1 MAIIYS
7 YPRATPKADD
17 LIIGTVVYDE
27 DAANPVEGM
36 PTRTF
41 TVADVAQF
49 ASKYTLT
56 SAANGVNANIILT
69 SSTGVINNVG
79 LIKGAGISITDNG
92 SNNIT
97 LQNTGVLSITATNST
112 FINNTP
118 TNTYTGN
125 VVISSALSATGTP
138 GATNYLRGDNVWY
151 TPVTLLGTQDTA
163 FINLT
168 PNVATN
174 GDVTVSALLSATGT
188 PTSEKYLRGDNSW
201 STPVTSITTSDT
213 TYIDLTPNTGSV
225 GTVDITA
232 SLSATGSASNTTFL
246 RGDNVWAIPY
256 ALNSVNAGVGI
267 SIDVLDPINPV
278 INNTG
283 VIKIIAGNDIEI
295 TPVDGT
301 GNVTINSTSQGG
313 VTSLIAGD
321 NIVLNPIS
329 GLGDVTVNAPN
340 LIAYSEV
347 STVNMDFVS
356 DDASLGGGTPSD
368 TVLSTQLAIKTYVDN
383 AVVGGL
389 VYQGGYDANTNTP
402 ILDNRGTQ
410 IAVEKGWTYTVTA
423 NGTFYGETVKVGDV
437 LIAEQDLAAGTGSLA
452 DWTTV
457 QSNIDLATAGTTG
470 TAIRGLAGF
479 DSADFT
485 VADGF
490 VELGSTTVTA
500 GSYTNADI
508 TVDENGRITSAASG
522 YVPSDVAVL
531 NEGTELTPTVQ
542 SIDFTGTGVVAT
554 TVGNAVTVDITQST
568 SSNTIILEARNQTG
582 ATMPAGSVV
591 YISGGNSSGNVLYIS
606 LSTATSEAGSTKTV
620 GVTAETI
627 ANNSS
632 GTVVLEGFVEGL
644 DTDGLTAGQTLW
656 LSDTPGQWQ
665 GSPPPPTPSHAV
677 FVGYASRIQQNNGSI
692 FVKIQNG
699 YELEELH
706 DVLITNVTEG
716 QIIAWD
722 NANGYWKNI
731 APPPGTTSL
740 VQNDFVGTGSQVDF
754 TLSIAP
760 RSTIYTSVYISGAY
774 QEKSTYSVSGT
785 TLTFTEAPLNGDTI
799 EVMII
804 TDLAVGDTVNGT
816 GTANYVTKW
825 IDGDTIGNSIIYN
838 NGTNVGIGTSSPSRE
853 LEVTGAG
860 NVYLKV
866 SAQTDDDSAILEL
879 ANTQN
884 SWTISN
890 TDTAN
895 DNLEFNSSTV
905 TDVLVLQK
913 TGNVGIGTSSP
924 NGRTEIVSSATGD
937 TLALQLS
944 NSAGA
949 GNDSVSIRFRNS
961 TVSTSTSGGSEITG
975 LRDAANNGG
984 SLILKTSA
992 SAGFLAERMRID
1004 SSGRVGIGTNNP
1016 SANLDVNLSAQFN
1029 KSSTDGGFVNILGN
1043 NSYIAI
1049 GADKGGGATLK
1060 YNSNGNLD
1068 ITPRSGFNTV
1078 FTSGNVGIG
1087 TTNPS
1092 APLHIL
1098 KTATG
1103 INAATDM
1110 LKLSSVDTNPA
1121 YYVGFQAQR
1130 DNSAGQGLNILTTN
1144 VSGTVSESMRITP
1157 SGNVGIG
1164 TSSAIAKAHIQGGDT
1179 IASLTD
1185 WNTKSNTAFSL
1196 ANPAVRLGVGYNA
1209 SDNPLIQ
1216 GFDTSNQERNIGLQV
1231 YGGNVGIGT
1240 SSPSA
1245 KFSVLEPTA
1254 NSEYASMG
1262 SGGTVS
1268 RHLKFSGFVA
1278 NGTNNVGHR
1287 LSALNAIALN
1297 VGGNDALY
1305 INSDGDINIYDGII
1319 SGTAYSTSAVVAAST
1334 IDFTSAQVFTKTMI
1348 ANTTFSITNAQI
1360 GMVKDLYLTGD
1371 FTFSITNGKL
1381 IAGTYNGTVTNFIQ
1395 IVAQSPTSFWYSIS
1409 QEQV

>member
-27 DAANPVEGM
+27 NAANPVEGM

-118 TNTYTGN
+118 TNTYTGD

-138 GATNYLRGDNVWY
+138 GTTNYLRGDNVWY

-246 RGDNVWAIPY
+246 RGDNIWAIPY

-267 SIDVLDPINPV
+267 SIDTVDPINPV

-457 QSNIDLATAGTTG
+457 QSNIDLATAGTAG
-470 TAIRGLAGF
+470 TAVRGLAGF

-591 YISGGNSSGNVLYIS
+591 YISGGDSSGNVLYIS

-706 DVLITNVTEG
+706 DVLITNVAEG

-760 RSTIYTSVYISGAY
+760 RSTTYTSVYISGAY

-825 IDGDTIGNSIIYN
+825 IDGDTIGNSVIYDD
-838 NGTNVGIGTSSPSRE
+838 GTNVGIGTNSPNAKLR
-853 LEVTGAG
+853 VTNTIASVTPFIAAG
-860 NVYLKV
+860 VAGYITV
-866 SAQTDDDSAILEL
+866 
-879 ANTQN
+879 
-884 SWTISN
+884 
-890 TDTAN
+890 
-895 DNLEFNSSTV
+895 DNLGSGENYYGADSFHSFATSNAERMRIDSN
-905 TDVLVLQK
+905 
-913 TGNVGIGTSSP
+913 GNVGIGTSSP
-924 NGRTEIVSSATGD
+924 AVIGAGNTSLTVAGSAGGGTQVKGSSVTGEIYASDAAGGVFISSKTNHPVILRTNDAERMRIT
-937 TLALQLS
+937 
-944 NSAGA
+944 SAGA
-949 GNDSVSIRFRNS
+949 IHLSQGTGNAYVGTDAGNLEISTGTENTAFGKSALYSNTTGFQNTANGFQALLFNS
-961 TVSTSTSGGSEITG
+961 TGYRNTAVGENALNNNTTGSDNTATGKSSMYSNTEGINNAAFGFESLALNTTGSANTAIGDTALRNNTTASNNTALGYRSLYTNTTGGNNLAIGYNAGNALTTG
-975 LRDAANNGG
+975 SNNTIIGSVAGTAGMADTVIIAAG
-984 SLILKTSA
+984 TT
-992 SAGFLAERMRID
+992 ERMRID
-1004 SSGRVGIGTNNP
+1004 S
-1016 SANLDVNLSAQFN
+1016 A
-1029 KSSTDGGFVNILGN
+1029 
-1043 NSYIAI
+1043 
-1049 GADKGGGATLK
+1049 
-1060 YNSNGNLD
+1060 
-1068 ITPRSGFNTV
+1068 
-1078 FTSGNVGIG
+1078 
-1087 TTNPS
+1087 
-1092 APLHIL
+1092 
-1098 KTATG
+1098 
-1103 INAATDM
+1103 
-1110 LKLSSVDTNPA
+1110 
-1121 YYVGFQAQR
+1121 
-1130 DNSAGQGLNILTTN
+1130 
-1144 VSGTVSESMRITP
+1144 
-1157 SGNVGIG
+1157 
-1164 TSSAIAKAHIQGGDT
+1164 
-1179 IASLTD
+1179 
-1185 WNTKSNTAFSL
+1185 
-1196 ANPAVRLGVGYNA
+1196 
-1209 SDNPLIQ
+1209 
-1216 GFDTSNQERNIGLQV
+1216 
-1231 YGGNVGIGT
+1231 
-1240 SSPSA
+1240 
-1245 KFSVLEPTA
+1245 
-1254 NSEYASMG
+1254 
-1262 SGGTVS
+1262 
-1268 RHLKFSGFVA
+1268 
-1278 NGTNNVGHR
+1278 
-1287 LSALNAIALN
+1287 
-1297 VGGNDALY
+1297 
-1305 INSDGDINIYDGII
+1305 GDINIYDGII

-1334 IDFTSAQVFTKTMI
+1334 IDFTSAQVFTKTMT